1 MHEPSLSRAPKILLV
16 EDEAIIARDIQR
28 QLTNSGFA
36 VTGTART
43 AADAFDQI
51 EETLP
56 DLVLMDISIKGGIDG
71 IEAAHIVREK
81 YAVPVIFLTA
91 HADENTLQRAQ
102 LTEPFGYIVKPLGN
116 TNVKAVATMALHKHR
131 IERELDKH
139 RKMLSAIL
147 QGLPDAV
154 IVASVSGEVLF
165 LNPSAEE
172 LTGWTHRT
180 ALGKSLT
187 DIAPIEDG
195 RGSVV
200 SAALLQQ
207 AVTHKG
213 AVPIPQDSVVVS
225 KSRGAV
231 AVSGQLAATTVGDRA
246 AGIFVTLRDITV
258 QKREEQKH
266 SHEQQLLVA
275 GELAGS
281 VAREFYGLFD
291 LMGDCASQ
299 LAEKEH
305 QADLDVIRK
314 ASQVGKD
321 MSLQLIDFR
330 DSHGAASIV
339 DAGEYLVQTKALIER
354 FCGRGVELEV
364 VVEPDCGYIV
374 STGNHLE
381 QMLMH
386 LVLNARNRVQGLG
399 KVVLK
404 ASSYSETV
412 RGSLKQSY
420 VRISVSAEPWEGQ
433 ELAGTSVD
441 PSSLDQDQPNLHI
454 PIVRAI
460 ATASGGFT
468 REQITS
474 GPESLFEVLLPR
486 HESRNSAR
494 IAAKETR
501 RAVLVV
507 GLPNGFSDGVQRAA
521 GEKTRVLEAATLG
534 EASLIAELY
543 PGDIQLVVVSDSDVL
558 QSGTGRAADRIRA
571 RRPDTVFVS
580 VSSQQPNGDVT
591 ALSPVDLERQIES
604 FFDQKAARAIAS
616 GTGS

>member
-1 MHEPSLSRAPKILLV
+1 MNELSLGSAPKILLV

-43 AADAFDQI
+43 AADAFEQI
-51 EETLP
+51 EESLP

-71 IEAAHIVREK
+71 IEAAHIVRER
-81 YAVPVIFLTA
+81 YAVPVIYLTA

-131 IERELDKH
+131 MERELENH

-154 IVASVSGEVLF
+154 IVAGVSGEVLF
-165 LNPSAEE
+165 LNPAAEQ

-180 ALGKSLT
+180 AVGKSLVE
-187 DIAPIEDG
+187 IAPIEDG
-195 RGSVV
+195 RGCAV
-200 SAALLQQ
+200 SAELLHQ
-207 AVTHKG
+207 AVTLKG
-213 AVPIPQDSVVVS
+213 VVPIPRNSVVVS
-225 KSRGAV
+225 KSRGAIEI
-231 AVSGQLAATTVGDRA
+231 SGQLAVTSVGNMT
-246 AGIFVTLRDITV
+246 AGIFVTLRDTTI

-266 SHEQQLLVA
+266 SQEQQLLVA
-275 GELAGS
+275 GDLAGS
-281 VAREFYGLFD
+281 VAQEFYGLFD

-299 LAEKEH
+299 LAEDGQKT
-305 QADLDVIRK
+305 DLDIIRQ

-330 DSHGAASIV
+330 DCHGVASV
-339 DAGEYLVQTKALIER
+339 VNVAEYLVESKLLLAR
-354 FCGRGVELEV
+354 WCGAGLEFEV
-364 VVEPDCGYIV
+364 NCEADCGYIL

-386 LVLNARNRVQGLG
+386 LVLDASNRVKGWG
-399 KVVLK
+399 KVTLTAGVQ
-404 ASSYSETV
+404 AETV
-412 RGSLKQSY
+412 RGSLSQSY
-420 VRISVSAEPWEGQ
+420 VRLSVCSEPWVQQKASGNPDLFPGDAER
-433 ELAGTSVD
+433 
-441 PSSLDQDQPNLHI
+441 PNLHL

-468 REQITS
+468 RELITTKS
-474 GPESLFEVLLPR
+474 ESLFEVFLPR

-494 IAAKETR
+494 IAAKEPR
-501 RAVLVV
+501 RAVLAV
-507 GLPNGFSDGVQRAA
+507 GLPNGFVDGVQRAA
-521 GEKTRVLEAATLG
+521 GEHALVLEAASLG

-543 PGDIQLVVVSDSDVL
+543 PGDIQLVVVNDSDVL
-558 QSGTGRAADRIRA
+558 QIGTGRAADRIRA

-580 VSSQQPNGDVT
+580 ISSHEKGGEMA
-591 ALSPVDLERQIES
+591 ALTPGDLEQRVES
-604 FFDQKAARAIAS
+604 FFDRRAARAIAS
-616 GTGS
+616 GGA